1 VLDTDA
7 GACRSA
13 PNSRPTQSLS
23 TQSHPRRV
31 REHRGQSW
39 GHATRR
45 VFVRCGRREDGRR
58 AEDPPATGAG
68 AAVRGLGFSR
78 PTIGAMRINRR
89 CPPYAEPGRDRCRE
103 TPHRACF
110 AYNGLCDCRSM
121 AVGRVG
127 AEVPNRQINRRSKAV
142 DQFKVPRPKR
152 TRVKFPF
159 YSHFCVYKAMTTRA
173 AQPQTNFIRDYDA
186 QNFFFSGRR
195 TCSCA
200 SGYCSIGRLGSMYD
214 TIFRSL
220 AVELIGLFQGVDRDG
235 LDLRYE

>member
-68 AAVRGLGFSR
+68 AAAARGLGFSR
-78 PTIGAMRINRR
+78 PTMGAMRIDRR
-89 CPPYAEPGRDRCRE
+89 CSPYAEPGRDRRPLKPASE
-103 TPHRACF
+103 TPHRAGF
-110 AYNGLCDCRSM
+110 TSNGLCDCRSM

-127 AEVPNRQINRRSKAV
+127 AEGPRPSNAVVCAALCAQCHEPAQGNRVKKREINQRSKAV

-152 TRVKFPF
+152 TRMKFPF
-159 YSHFCVYKAMTTRA
+159 CSHFRVYK
-173 AQPQTNFIRDYDA
+173 
-186 QNFFFSGRR
+186 
-195 TCSCA
+195 
-200 SGYCSIGRLGSMYD
+200 
-214 TIFRSL
+214 
-220 AVELIGLFQGVDRDG
+220 
-235 LDLRYE
+235 